1 MYACTDAIPDARV
14 PVFRSPYTFMH
25 NFAVTGVAG
34 YIAPRHLKAIKDT
47 GNHLLAAID
56 PHDSVGILD
65 RYFPGAAFFTEI
77 ERFDRH
83 LEKLRREKES
93 RQLHYL
99 SICSPN
105 HLHDA
110 HIRLALRLGAN
121 ALCEKPLVL
130 KPSNLDYLQK
140 FEEEHPG
147 TVYTVLQLR
156 LHPDLLALRAR
167 LQKQTD
173 RRHSVRLTYVT
184 SRGTWYRYSWKGD
197 EEKSGGIAM
206 NIGIHFF
213 DLLMWLFGGVE
224 GHRIHIMEAQR
235 VGGLLA
241 LKNADVQWFL
251 SIDER
256 DLPDEV
262 RGLQRTYRSIEVD
275 GREVEFSD
283 QFDDLHTRVYEETL
297 AGQGFRIA
305 DIRPAIELVD
315 AIRLVKPVKVLS
327 DDAHPM
333 STGFKSPKSRE
344 RVRHTR

>member
-1 MYACTDAIPDARV
+1 
-14 PVFRSPYTFMH
+14 MH
-25 NFAVTGVAG
+25 NFAITGVAG
-34 YIAPRHLKAIKDT
+34 YIALRHLSAIKDT
-47 GNHLLAAID
+47 GNRLLAAVD
-56 PHDSVGILD
+56 PHDSAGILD
-65 RYFPGAAFFTEI
+65 RYFPDAAFFTEI

-83 LEKLRREKES
+83 LEKLRREKEA

-140 FEEEHPG
+140 FEEEYPG

-167 LQKQTD
+167 LQEQTD

-184 SRGTWYRYSWKGD
+184 SRGTWYGYSWKGD
-197 EEKSGGIAM
+197 DEKSGGIAM

-224 GHRIHIMEAQR
+224 GHHIHIMEAQR
-235 VGGLLA
+235 AGGLLT

-256 DLPDEV
+256 DIPDEV
-262 RGLQRTYRSIEVD
+262 RGQQRTYRSIEVD
-275 GREVEFSD
+275 GGEVEFSNR
-283 QFDDLHTRVYEETL
+283 FDDLHTRVYEETL
-297 AGQGFRIA
+297 AGRGFRIA

-315 AIRLVKPVKVLS
+315 AIRFVKPVKAFS
-327 DDAHPM
+327 GGAHPM
-333 STGFKSPKSRE
+333 SAGFKSSESRE